1 MGNMTLEQVND
12 MYLDVLREIGN
23 IGAGNATSAIAN
35 MLGMKIDMNVPS
47 IRLME
52 VSQLGMAVGAED
64 ETIVGIFLEVET
76 DIEGSMMFLLD
87 IPSARYLVNKL
98 MMTNEPDDQP
108 FGEME
113 LSALKEIGNIIAG
126 SYLSALSSLTNLVIT
141 PSVPYIAVDM
151 AASILSV
158 PAIEFGQY
166 GDNALLIQTEICANV
181 CKAPDVITTLGL
193 GSCIGLVLYDPVTK
207 VGGMVHYMLPDSTKV
222 RNNSNIA
229 KFGDTG
235 IRELLK
241 RVVAAGASKPRLIAK
256 IAGGARMFEV
266 SGLSDVGNIGA
277 RNAEAAKAILKEL
290 GIRLVAEDTGLNYGR
305 TVELHCD
312 TGEFYIKSVGKPL
325 KII

>member
-1 MGNMTLEQVND
+1 M
-12 MYLDVLREIGN
+12 
-23 IGAGNATSAIAN
+23 
-35 MLGMKIDMNVPS
+35 
-47 IRLME
+47 
-52 VSQLGMAVGAED
+52 
-64 ETIVGIFLEVET
+64 
-76 DIEGSMMFLLD
+76 
-87 IPSARYLVNKL
+87 
-98 MMTNEPDDQP
+98 
-108 FGEME
+108 
-113 LSALKEIGNIIAG
+113 
-126 SYLSALSSLTNLVIT
+126 
-141 PSVPYIAVDM
+141 
-151 AASILSV
+151 
-158 PAIEFGQY
+158 
-166 GDNALLIQTEICANV
+166 
-181 CKAPDVITTLGL
+181 
-193 GSCIGLVLYDPVTK
+193 
-207 VGGMVHYMLPDSTKV
+207 HYMLPDSTKV

-266 SGLSDVGNIGA
+266 SGLSDVGA